1 MVKVLA
7 IGIIKTGAIT
17 LVLSKAMRTFGKQDY
32 ADVIKFSGICL
43 IGINVMQIVAYII
56 QHPPGIIKVIC
67 NIISF
72 FS

>member
-1 MVKVLA
+1 MVKVLV

-32 ADVIKFSGICL
+32 ADVIRFSGVCL
-43 IGINVMQIVAYII
+43 MGINVVQIVAYII
-56 QHPPGIIKVIC
+56 QHPPGIVKVIG
-67 NIISF
+67 NVISF